1 MTVKTLYQVVSCLI
15 HKNLEN
21 QLYNQCFQSLSRA
34 RIVESNV
41 VYISSKHES
50 RLITLT
56 MTLSFVFST
65 ARY

>member
-21 QLYNQCFQSLSRA
+21 QLYNQCFQSISRA

-41 VYISSKHES
+41 VITSPLSMNHDLS
-50 RLITLT
+50 R
-56 MTLSFVFST
+56 
-65 ARY
+65 